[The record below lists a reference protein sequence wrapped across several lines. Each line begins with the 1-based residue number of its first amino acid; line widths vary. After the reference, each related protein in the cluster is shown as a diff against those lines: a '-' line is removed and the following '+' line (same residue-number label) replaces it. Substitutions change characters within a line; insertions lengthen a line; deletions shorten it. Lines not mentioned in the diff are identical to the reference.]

1 MEDRINMR
9 ISYQRYAFAAA
20 AFLAGGTILK
30 LLSSFAFRKLLSPE
44 TVEQWKGPFS
54 FLNDMIFLY
63 GIAFGLFLLM
73 NRNMDKQVPEQH
85 KIGIGKFLLSV
96 LILFGING
104 FGSLIGSVANRTV
117 MKMTGVSAA
126 TGEMVQNL
134 SFDSSVL
141 LRILVLGLLVPIV
154 EEIVFRKVL
163 IDRTA
168 KYGEWAAI
176 LTSAIMY
183 ALFQGSF
190 SLFFYALIMGGFLA
204 FIYLRTGKVW
214 VVIALHMIMNLFN
227 YVLSFFMAGFANKE
241 NLALLEEMT
250 EEYAKTGDAALK
262 QQMEALSAQIKPQLM
277 TYTVWMYVVGG
288 ICLAGMIV
296 FIILLFRKKFRLEYA
311 EHDVFQG
318 SRVALINPG
327 MSVYFF
333 VAVAVFVLYYV
344 RLSLG

>member
-1 MEDRINMR
+1 
-9 ISYQRYAFAAA
+9 
-20 AFLAGGTILK
+20 
-30 LLSSFAFRKLLSPE
+30 
-44 TVEQWKGPFS
+44 
-54 FLNDMIFLY
+54 
-63 GIAFGLFLLM
+63 
-73 NRNMDKQVPEQH
+73 
-85 KIGIGKFLLSV
+85 
-96 LILFGING
+96 
-104 FGSLIGSVANRTV
+104 
-117 MKMTGVSAA
+117 
-126 TGEMVQNL
+126 
-134 SFDSSVL
+134 
-141 LRILVLGLLVPIV
+141 
-154 EEIVFRKVL
+154 
-163 IDRTA
+163 
-168 KYGEWAAI
+168 
-176 LTSAIMY
+176 
-183 ALFQGSF
+183 
-190 SLFFYALIMGGFLA
+190 
-204 FIYLRTGKVW
+204 
-214 VVIALHMIMNLFN
+214 MIMNLFN

-277 TYTVWMYVVGG
+277 AYTVWMYVVGG